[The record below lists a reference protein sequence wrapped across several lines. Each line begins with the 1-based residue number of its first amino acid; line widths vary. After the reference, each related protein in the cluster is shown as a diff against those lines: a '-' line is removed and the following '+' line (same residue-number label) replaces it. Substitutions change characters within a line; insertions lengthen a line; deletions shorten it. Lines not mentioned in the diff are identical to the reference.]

1 MHLRPHGGRQ
11 RVRRTHPWVETE
23 PNKGEANLGG
33 GMREAHVRGHR
44 KACAGADRWAID
56 AANDGHGQR
65 ADREEPSVEVQHH
78 VGVVSGRGLPPFVQ
92 ETHVASGR
100 EGTARSGDHQRTQ
113 LRRRQLRQLRYRG
126 LHSIAHLHR
135 HGVQAVWAVQ
145 RQHLDSAL
153 LVILHA
159 QRSAELAHRSAELL
173 YMRHRAQAS
182 GLQRREQPGRADQHG
197 CNPSGNEAGNSL
209 GVGSV
214 WAGGRR
220 LGALG
225 WRNFEA
231 QLAVARVITYE
242 PSCYLSL
249 TYYSHLQHLVE
260 EKILPRVN
268 RRLGRHHHQLC
279 SPGRRDLGRQPARLL
294 APERQRTLVAV

>member
-33 GMREAHVRGHR
+33 GMREAHVCGHR
-44 KACAGADRWAID
+44 KACAGADRWAVD

-92 ETHVASGR
+92 ETHVASSR
-100 EGTARSGDHQRTQ
+100 EGAARTGDHQRTQ
-113 LRRRQLRQLRYRG
+113 LRRRQLQQLRYRG

-159 QRSAELAHRSAELL
+159 HRSAELL

-197 CNPSGNEAGNSL
+197 CNPSGTEAGELAGRWL
-209 GVGSV
+209 GG
-214 WAGGRR
+214 AALAGRR
-220 LGALG
+220 
-225 WRNFEA
+225 W
-231 QLAVARVITYE
+231 
-242 PSCYLSL
+242 
-249 TYYSHLQHLVE
+249 
-260 EKILPRVN
+260 
-268 RRLGRHHHQLC
+268 
-279 SPGRRDLGRQPARLL
+279 PGRRWPGGGARRALL
-294 APERQRTLVAV
+294 AKLLSTFLHTHFRLYELLHAVRLGFFFYCACLSPIQ